1 MGTFV
6 EEIIK
11 GRKTFFIAPD
21 KSRFPESYLEEYLTA
36 GYECYFVETDLF
48 LPIFTKIEIILSVF
62 KDCIMFFNI
71 DAPLQHDR
79 WEYIVARLQKKYPE
93 ALFGVTYS
101 KRQTVQEKVSIEDYY
116 LIKLGLKCG
125 CIQLEY
131 QKKNNF
137 GIIEKALY
145 ANQAMGRRK
154 NVRAVCGG
162 ASTVKITNREN
173 VQLSA
178 KLNDI
183 SISHFSFT
191 VPLNEDFKIQHYEK
205 IVDIQ
210 FNIKGLHFTSD
221 AVEFSSRELENG
233 ILYVFAFTTKKGQ
246 AGLDETSKRLLI
258 PRIYEIMSYNCQGL
272 LSQLFNN
279 VTHKIQKTETYEE
292 S

>member
-48 LPIFTKIEIILSVF
+48 LPISTKIKIILSVF

-71 DAPLQHDR
+71 DASIQKENWRVIIPH
-79 WEYIVARLQKKYPE
+79 LQKAYPD

-101 KRQTVQEKVSIEDYY
+101 KRQTLQEKLDIEEYY
-116 LIKLGLKCG
+116 LMQCGLKCG

-154 NVRAVCGG
+154 SVRAVCGG
-162 ASTVKITNREN
+162 ASTVKFRTNEGEEIG
-173 VQLSA
+173 A

-191 VPLNEDFKIQHYEK
+191 IGPHEVCHIEQYEK
-205 IVDIQ
+205 IHNFS
-210 FNIKGLHFTSD
+210 FNIKGMHFISD
-221 AVEFSSRELENG
+221 AVEFTAREVVG
-233 ILYVFAFTTKKGQ
+233 GTLYVFAFTNKAGK

-258 PRIYEIMSYNCQGL
+258 PRIYEIMSGNCQAL
-272 LSQLFNN
+272 LTQLFNN
-279 VTHKIQKTETYEE
+279 VTHKIQKD
-292 S
+292 